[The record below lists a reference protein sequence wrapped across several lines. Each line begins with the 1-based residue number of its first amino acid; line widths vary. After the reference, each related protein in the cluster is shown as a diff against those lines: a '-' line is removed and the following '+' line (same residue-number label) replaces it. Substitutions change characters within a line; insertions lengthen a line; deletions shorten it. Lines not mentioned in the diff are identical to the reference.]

1 MKGTERS
8 LRRFWSNAKRSVI
21 GSSLLM
27 ETVVT
32 ESKKQWRKPEVK
44 SIVAGAAENKVNAG
58 PDGAPGTHSTS

>member
-1 MKGTERS
+1 
-8 LRRFWSNAKRSVI
+8 
-21 GSSLLM
+21 M